1 MQLAPD
7 VLPYRSDIIDG
18 LMTEVKQTVCW
29 LVAWSERRSLCS
41 VVIFTRVIYDLQQ
54 EIIDESQKDA
64 DAVFIASMYQM
75 DIDRVQ
81 YLISSYLRT
90 RLVKVR

>member
-1 MQLAPD
+1 MIIVQLAPEVLPAQTEIVD
-7 VLPYRSDIIDG
+7 VL
-18 LMTEVKQTVCW
+18 MAEVK
-29 LVAWSERRSLCS
+29 R
-41 VVIFTRVIYDLQQ
+41 QQ
-54 EIIDESQKDA
+54 EIIDESQNNA

-90 RLVKVR
+90 RLIKVCCYIA